1 MHITGPI
8 FYDLIV
14 CAATENVIVR
24 NYISFMFSLTIKM
37 IKNINIITRT
47 TYFTWKQN
55 NMSANQNKF
64 CQNVGNTNTGV
75 ITERH

>member
-1 MHITGPI
+1 MYFMHITGPI

-37 IKNINIITRT
+37 IKK
-47 TYFTWKQN
+47 YKY
-55 NMSANQNKF
+55 
-64 CQNVGNTNTGV
+64 
-75 ITERH
+75 HY